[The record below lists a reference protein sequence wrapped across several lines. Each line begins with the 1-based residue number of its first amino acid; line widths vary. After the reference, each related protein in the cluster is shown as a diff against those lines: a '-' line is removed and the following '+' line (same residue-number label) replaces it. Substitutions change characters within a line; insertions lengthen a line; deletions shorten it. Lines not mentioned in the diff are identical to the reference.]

1 MATLEV
7 RATRNRAN
15 ALANFLQ
22 IRGAREITMYDDKVA
37 RPTML
42 TCCRAPDM
50 TEMTD
55 ETAEATVTEIEEVIV
70 IDDAQGRLITVRAVT
85 SAK

>member
-1 MATLEV
+1 
-7 RATRNRAN
+7 
-15 ALANFLQ
+15 
-22 IRGAREITMYDDKVA
+22 
-37 RPTML
+37 
-42 TCCRAPDM
+42 M

-55 ETAEATVTEIEEVIV
+55 ETVEATVTEIEEVIV